1 MPSLPQESKP
11 ADASPPAPAT
21 HSPVSL
27 WFRLAG
33 FSGALFCVTAIAW
46 AAAGVGDQRHPMKAW
61 LGKHGTTLII
71 VESLAVLLTTLLGML
86 LPEKESG
93 LTTEDRNSDP
103 TSTGL

>member
-1 MPSLPQESKP
+1 
-11 ADASPPAPAT
+11 
-21 HSPVSL
+21 
-27 WFRLAG
+27 
-33 FSGALFCVTAIAW
+33 
-46 AAAGVGDQRHPMKAW
+46 MKAW